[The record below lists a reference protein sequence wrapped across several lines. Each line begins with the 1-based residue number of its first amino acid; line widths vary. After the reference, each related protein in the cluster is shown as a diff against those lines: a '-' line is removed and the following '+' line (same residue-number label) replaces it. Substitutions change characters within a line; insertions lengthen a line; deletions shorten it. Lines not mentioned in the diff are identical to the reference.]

1 MEITGTAQ
9 RAAWVAGEFPPVE
22 QLRPDLWSIPVPL
35 PDLPLRYVLVYALA
49 GDDGWVIVDAG
60 WDTEEAWRA
69 LVDGLAT
76 AGAAITDVRGVLVTH
91 IHPDHYG
98 LAGRVRQASG
108 AWVALHPADAAALQ
122 GRYGDVDELLVQLDR
137 QLVTHG
143 VPESEATGLVSASLG
158 LRGRV
163 VLVAP
168 DVLLEDGDTPPVPAG
183 RLRAVWTPGH
193 SPGHLCFYDEGR
205 ALLFSGDHI
214 LPRISPT
221 IMLHPQQRPDPLGDF
236 LEALERVGRLPATE
250 VLPAHEYRFR
260 GLADRVDQLIGHHRA
275 RLAELAGQLPD
286 EPGPTAWEMAERVSW
301 SRPWAEIPSYL
312 RRVALGETLAHLTY
326 LSNRGRARDDGGLPR
341 RWAAG
346 AARHT

>member
-1 MEITGTAQ
+1 MAQ
-9 RAAWVAGEFPPVE
+9 RAAWIAGEFPPVE

-49 GDDGWVIVDAG
+49 GDDGWVLIDAG

-69 LVDGLAT
+69 LVGGLAA
-76 AGAAITDVRGVLVTH
+76 AGAEMADVRGVLVTH

-98 LAGRVRQASG
+98 LAGRIRQASG
-108 AWVALHPADAAALQ
+108 AWVALHPADAEALH
-122 GRYGDVDELLVQLDR
+122 GRYGDVDELLSRLDH
-137 QLVTHG
+137 QLVAHG
-143 VPESEATGLVSASLG
+143 VPADEATGLVSASLG

-163 VLVAP
+163 VLVSP

-193 SPGHLCFYDEGR
+193 SPGHLCFYDEER
-205 ALLFSGDHI
+205 SLLFSGDHI

-221 IMLHPQQRPDPLGDF
+221 IMAHPQQRPDPLGDF
-236 LEALERVGRLPATE
+236 LDALDRVRNLPATE
-250 VLPAHEYRFR
+250 VLPAHEYRFA
-260 GLADRVDQLIGHHRA
+260 GLPDRVDELVAHHRA
-275 RLAELAGQLPD
+275 RLD
-286 EPGPTAWEMAERVSW
+286 EIASLLSDQPGPTAWELSARVSW

-326 LSNRGRARDDGGLPR
+326 LSKRGLARDDGGQPR

-346 AARHT
+346 TDRHT